1 MAITLN
7 DAEKI
12 FESDSW
18 DTTVDQMSDKE
29 LSDLMSAFQSTNDY
43 ARREKNTDN
52 YIYVQTVGEK
62 RLKDLEGKDF
72 STMSA
77 SELDGVLSLLETFGS
92 STAEID
98 SIKHKYEERLSV
110 LRAESENSESSDN
123 TGQEQNN
130 IQTPDETPV
139 TNTPAQDS
147 TKTYYE
153 NGNLNSEH
161 FIHHKYLIT

>member
-92 STAEID
+92 SIAEID
-98 SIKHKYEERLSV
+98 SIKKKYEERLSV
-110 LRAESENSESSDN
+110 LRKESENSASFDN
-123 TGQEQNN
+123 TEQEQNN
-130 IQTPDETPV
+130 DGDFVVDQI
-139 TNTPAQDS
+139 S
-147 TKTYYE
+147 K
-153 NGNLNSEH
+153 
-161 FIHHKYLIT
+161 